1 MTAHLWVGLWVG
13 SRRSSIDRKQ
23 QGCASSSCM
32 RALSRCLFQATFAV
46 KATVQFTGLIALNK
60 SAYPNLSQYTEIR
73 AQTVQNKP
81 NAT

>member
-1 MTAHLWVGLWVG
+1 
-13 SRRSSIDRKQ
+13 
-23 QGCASSSCM
+23 M